1 MSLLDTLAS
10 MAGGGD
16 GQQGGNASL
25 LPALIEHLNQYP
37 GGLSGLIASF
47 QKGGLGEIVASWVG
61 KGENLPVSADQLGS
75 VLDPG
80 VVQSLADKT
89 GQDASSVLGSLST
102 MLPQLVDK
110 ATPDGTAQPGQ
121 SFNPTD
127 LLASCPACSA
137 TAAECRR
144 GRAAFPP
151 RPAAGACCR
160 RWRWA
165 RCCRCRPARRAGRC
179 KGTFLQ
185 LWRSHLDLTP
195 AQWAERIAACR
206 RLGSREIFLQ
216 WVGLEGGRPDDWMAP
231 DAVLGQIFDEAAR
244 HGMGVHV
251 GLPYDQ
257 RWWNVLATPDDEA
270 LARYLDLTRE
280 QGLAYMRTA
289 PWSARRNFRGW
300 YLPYELEQYNWASA
314 PRQALL
320 WPWLDAFA
328 RAALGNSGA
337 RPASTYFSRLG
348 GSGTGTT
355 VARHPGPCARA
366 SHDPGRRGRGGPGQ
380 PEGAGAAA
388 PFAVGA
394 PCAVRSGHRT
404 VRGAALGQHGWNP
417 PSRRARPISSGC
429 ASNG

>member
-1 MSLLDTLAS
+1 M
-10 MAGGGD
+10 
-16 GQQGGNASL
+16 
-25 LPALIEHLNQYP
+25 
-37 GGLSGLIASF
+37 
-47 QKGGLGEIVASWVG
+47 ASWVG

-179 KGTFLQ
+179 KAPSCSVAQ
-185 LWRSHLDLTP
+185 PPDLTP

-244 HGMGVHV
+244 HGMGVH
-251 GLPYDQ
+251 G
-257 RWWNVLATPDDEA
+257 TA
-270 LARYLDLTRE
+270 L
-280 QGLAYMRTA
+280 
-289 PWSARRNFRGW
+289 
-300 YLPYELEQYNWASA
+300 
-314 PRQALL
+314 
-320 WPWLDAFA
+320 
-328 RAALGNSGA
+328 
-337 RPASTYFSRLG
+337 RPALVERAG
-348 GSGTGTT
+348 H
-355 VARHPGPCARA
+355 AR
-366 SHDPGRRGRGGPGQ
+366 
-380 PEGAGAAA
+380 
-388 PFAVGA
+388 
-394 PCAVRSGHRT
+394 
-404 VRGAALGQHGWNP
+404 
-417 PSRRARPISSGC
+417 
-429 ASNG
+429 